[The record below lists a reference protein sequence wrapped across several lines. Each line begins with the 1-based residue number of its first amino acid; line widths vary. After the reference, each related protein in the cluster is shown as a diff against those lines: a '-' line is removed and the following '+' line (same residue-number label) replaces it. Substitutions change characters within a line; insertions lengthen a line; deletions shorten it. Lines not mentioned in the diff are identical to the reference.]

1 MWRFYEEM
9 ILRALA
15 DTPKLVSSNW
25 VAVGVSIVVLVATFT
40 IRVRRQQSY
49 REALEWRGKLSA
61 MRDHWLRD
69 GFISVIVTTIVWL
82 LLFAVSLTRTVYTD
96 HQQISAKTSMLGQ
109 ERDSARV
116 ERDAL
121 KAENEELRKHSP
133 RVEKEPADSLRR
145 RTFRLAKEVYDF
157 AEERAAH
164 APPFAAPNSN
174 DPSPTEETKRAIKIS
189 QDYARETETLYKER
203 YRDRLVGIVKEY
215 EAKGVPAYW
224 LANDFQQ
231 RPPAIAFFGSGYEG
245 SPMDELYQFKQLAY
259 HVDAHDHLI
268 TFY

>member
-1 MWRFYEEM
+1 MWHYYKEI
-9 ILRALA
+9 ILRALFE
-15 DTPKLVSSNW
+15 TPTLVSSNW
-25 VAVGVSIVVLVATFT
+25 VAVAASIVVFVGTFT
-40 IRVRRQQSY
+40 IRVRRQQTY
-49 REALEWRGKLSA
+49 KEAVKWREKLTA

-82 LLFAVSLTRTVYTD
+82 LLFAVSLTRTLYSD
-96 HQQISAKTSMLGQ
+96 HLQITVKVSTLGQ
-109 ERDSARV
+109 ERDAARA
-116 ERDAL
+116 ERDTL
-121 KAENEELRKHSP
+121 RGENGELRKHSP
-133 RVEKEPADSLRR
+133 RMEKEPTDSLRR

-189 QDYARETETLYKER
+189 RDYARETETFYKER

-215 EAKGVPAYW
+215 EAKGVPANW

-259 HVDAHDHLI
+259 HVDAYDHLI